1 MSPPMRLR
9 CPMLRWPALLAES
22 RLGDL
27 PFDVVEFVS
36 EVDQI
41 GIAGRRRTEKNV
53 GNRLWG
59 RLAPLRDRRNDRR
72 RLGVMTETD
81 AGHHALQCRR
91 SQRIRRTVACA
102 PRTVQASTALDGLGS
117 PDHDR

>member
-1 MSPPMRLR
+1 MS
-9 CPMLRWPALLAES
+9 RWSALLAES

-36 EVDQI
+36 EVDKI
-41 GIAGRRRTEKNV
+41 GIAGRRRTEQNV
-53 GNRLWG
+53 GHRLWG
-59 RLAPLRDRRNDRR
+59 RPAPLRDRRNDRR
-72 RLGVMTETD
+72 RLGVITEAD

-102 PRTVQASTALDGLGS
+102 LRTIQAA
-117 PDHDR
+117 PA